1 MVITTKQVGKVT
13 LYVASAT
20 NENDWLTKFDI
31 TTDSILAYQS
41 ARKYQ
46 SKSLIALERLY
57 DITDE
62 QNNEFLAQKAEAEA
76 ALQEETDLDL
86 YGGD

>member
-1 MVITTKQVGKVT
+1 MIITTKQVGKVT

-41 ARKYQ
+41 AKKYQ
-46 SKSLIALERLY
+46 SRSLTNLERYY

-62 QNNEFLAQKAEAEA
+62 QNNEFLAQKAALEA
-76 ALQEETDLDL
+76 ALAEETSLDDEL
-86 YGGD
+86 IP

>member
-41 ARKYQ
+41 AKKYQ
-46 SKSLIALERLY
+46 SRSLTNLERYY
-57 DITDE
+57 DITNE
-62 QNNEFLAQKAEAEA
+62 QNNEFLAQKAALEA
-76 ALQEETDLDL
+76 ALAEETSLDDEL
-86 YGGD
+86 IP